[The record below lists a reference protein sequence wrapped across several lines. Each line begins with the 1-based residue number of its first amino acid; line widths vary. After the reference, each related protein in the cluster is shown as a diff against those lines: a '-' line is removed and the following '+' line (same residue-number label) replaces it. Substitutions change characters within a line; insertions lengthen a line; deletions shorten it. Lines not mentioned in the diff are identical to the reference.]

1 MNESG
6 LDDFEVEIS
15 DLPEI
20 GETGRVPALLRK
32 LATRPRLRSRLWR
45 AAIAGC
51 ALMLIFLALN
61 GSVFL
66 LQQHL
71 SSLFAHATP
80 ITTGQSGAVSSR
92 DVTSQFNTKKV
103 IYWNASTPPVVAGN
117 ETLGQVPQRCSQNT
131 PTQNFASPAFTAGVG
146 GSPIWVTGFAGPRAI
161 LNRLV
166 RAKPPQYGW
175 YQQLELVSETNYTGT
190 VTLQGGIVGNTFPLW
205 FGTFPQSEALIN
217 AISVKP
223 LDMNVSN
230 HFGDDQQWGILPIRV
245 YIAEAGC
252 YYLHATWDG
261 GSWMVYFAAGL

>member
-1 MNESG
+1 MNETG

-20 GETGRVPALLRK
+20 GEAGRVNALLRK
-32 LATRPRLRSRLWR
+32 LAARPRLRSRLWR